1 MNVSDAATLTFPW
14 LSSRG
19 GNKVALIPADLHRVQ
34 WNAVVTSWLPFAR
47 YAVQYEFPTKMA
59 FAFATDDRDRRKQ
72 GDLSRPK
79 LYALLCR
86 HMSSFASLAHSY
98 LFLSAV
104 TLREMVGKLHQSHSA
119 PNDEDE
125 NKGDSQK
132 KLPIC
137 LEPMGWTEK
146 LDQSFWPLRSF
157 PLISIPLSKFAN
169 CQWCNGAGMHF
180 YDSSPSTPQECSLE
194 QQNYGTEEEAASKCA

>member
-1 MNVSDAATLTFPW
+1 
-14 LSSRG
+14 
-19 GNKVALIPADLHRVQ
+19 
-34 WNAVVTSWLPFAR
+34 
-47 YAVQYEFPTKMA
+47 MA
-59 FAFATDDRDRRKQ
+59 FAFATDDRDRHKQ

-119 PNDEDE
+119 PNEEDQ